1 MKKYNLSIVIPV
13 YNEEGSIKKLY
24 EQINHSV
31 LLLSEKEPDFNY
43 EIIFVND
50 GSTDGTYKL
59 INQII
64 RADNNVKLIS
74 FYQNKGKSEA
84 LNCAFKFSSGE
95 IVITLDGD
103 LQDDPIEFKNLI
115 NKLEE
120 GADMVTG
127 WKKNRKDPLAKRI
140 PSKIF
145 NFVLRILTNIKI
157 HDFNCGLKAYKRYVI
172 KNIDIYGG
180 LHRFIPVLAKQKGFT
195 ISEIVV
201 NHRAR
206 KFGFSKYGTSRL
218 FHGFYDLITILFL
231 NKYFNRPLHLFGL
244 LGFILFISGFF
255 INLNLTYKWFFHSEW
270 ITPYKNP
277 IFFLGI
283 LLIIVGMQFFS
294 TGLIGELIVYFNKKR
309 NYINE
314 DIEFINYDK

>member
-1 MKKYNLSIVIPV
+1 MKKCNLSIIIPV
-13 YNEEGSIKKLY
+13 YNEEKSIDILYKQIKKS
-24 EQINHSV
+24 ISFV
-31 LLLSEKEPDFNY
+31 SKEYLDFYY

-50 GSTDGTYKL
+50 GSTDDTYKI
-59 INQII
+59 INKII
-64 RADNNVKLIS
+64 SNDNDVKLIS

-84 LNCAFKFSSGE
+84 LNCAFKFSLGE
-95 IVITLDGD
+95 IIITLDGD

-115 NKLEE
+115 NKLNE
-120 GADMVTG
+120 GSDIVTG
-127 WKKNRKDPLAKRI
+127 WKKYRKDPLTKRI

-145 NFVLRILTNIKI
+145 NLVLRILTNIKI
-157 HDFNCGLKAYKRYVI
+157 HDFNCGLKAYKKSVI

-180 LHRFIPVLAKQKGFT
+180 LHRFIPVLAKQKGFIT
-195 ISEIVV
+195 SEIVV

-206 KFGFSKYGTSRL
+206 KFGHSKYGTSRL
-218 FHGFYDLITILFL
+218 FHGFYDLITLLFL

-244 LGFILFISGFF
+244 LGFILFTSGLT
-255 INLNLTYKWFFHSEW
+255 INLNLTYRWFFYSDW

-294 TGLIGELIVYFNKKR
+294 TGLIGELIVYFNRKR
-309 NYINE
+309 NYSNE

>member
-1 MKKYNLSIVIPV
+1 MKKCNLSIIIPV
-13 YNEEGSIKKLY
+13 YNEENSILELY
-24 EQINHSV
+24 KQIKESV
-31 LLLSEKEPDFNY
+31 SFLSQKQSDFHH

-50 GSTDGTYKL
+50 GSTDNTFKI
-59 INQII
+59 INEII
-64 RADNNVKLIS
+64 SNDNNVKLIN

-84 LNCAFKFSSGE
+84 LDCAFKYSLGE

-103 LQDDPIEFKNLI
+103 LQDNPIEFKKLI
-115 NKLEE
+115 DQLNQ
-120 GADMVTG
+120 GVDMVTG
-127 WKKNRKDPLAKRI
+127 WKKNRKDPLTKKI

-145 NFVLRILTNIKI
+145 NLVLRILTNIKI
-157 HDFNCGLKAYKRYVI
+157 HDFNCGLKAYKRSVI

-180 LHRFIPVLAKQKGFT
+180 LHRFIPILAKQKGYS
-195 ISEIVV
+195 IAEIVV
-201 NHRAR
+201 NHRPR
-206 KFGFSKYGTSRL
+206 EFGYSKYGTSRL

-244 LGFILFISGFF
+244 LGFVLFISGLI
-255 INLNLTYKWFFHSEW
+255 INLNLTYRWFFYSDW

-294 TGLIGELIVYFNKKR
+294 TGLIGELIVYFNRKR
-309 NYINE
+309 NYSNE